1 MPLGSSPEWLQ
12 PLQRTWAV
20 LAAACDWAMP
30 ELLDQTQWV
39 VVQLTAVHCGLFRQL
54 EVDTHALAVQVSP
67 PPQTL
72 PQLPQL
78 LELLVVF
85 SSQPSIF
92 LLLLQSPKPALQAPV
107 HTLAVQVGEAMLLLE
122 QTAPQPPQLLALVA
136 VLISQPLARLLSQSA
151 KLGEHAHVLPPGV
164 LVQAMLAPQPPLFT
178 RHSLTSVQVKPSP
191 V

>member
-1 MPLGSSPEWLQ
+1 MISFQ
-12 PLQRTWAV
+12 PVQLPQNEAPAAPWRQVKRTQRPAGVKQPVAPKQSEPQLAAQV
-20 LAAACDWAMP
+20 LAA
-30 ELLDQTQWV
+30 
-39 VVQLTAVHCGLFRQL
+39 
-54 EVDTHALAVQVSP
+54 QVWP
-67 PPQTL
+67 PAQTL

-78 LELLVVF
+78 FALFVVLT
-85 SSQPSIF
+85 SQPSIF

-122 QTAPQPPQLLALVA
+122 QTAPQPPQLFALVA
-136 VLISQPLARLLSQSA
+136 VLISQPLAKLLSQSA

-164 LVQAMLAPQPPLFT
+164 LVQAMLAPQPPLLT